1 MPPHSFEGLL
11 GVALIAFGA
20 PLLLGLAPRLR
31 VPAVVLEIVAGI
43 VVGPSVLGWIRVDLP
58 IAVLSTLGLTFLLF
72 LAGMEVDFDRLRGRP
87 LQLAG
92 AGLLLSFVMAVAAG
106 YASQFLGLV
115 RSPLFLAIILVA
127 TSLGLVLPVLKD
139 AGLTGGPFGQ
149 MVIASASLAD
159 FGAVILLSLLFS
171 REARSP
177 FTTAVLLLGF
187 TLTIGV
193 TAFTIARAERLST
206 LSMLLRRLQDTTAQI
221 RVRGAV
227 LLLLA
232 LAALAGR
239 FGIELLL
246 ASFMAGSVIALIDRD
261 GQMTHPQFHS
271 KLQAVGYGFL
281 IPIFFVSS
289 GLQFDLRSLLASPS
303 GMVKIPVFLAAL
315 LVVRGLPAVLY
326 VRDFGRRQAAV
337 AGLLQATSL
346 PFIVAATQI
355 GIALNL
361 LQPSTAAALVAA
373 GLLSVVVFPTAAL
386 AVAMPPASGEVMPV
400 AKGEERS
407 MEGTEAEGVTRHDGV
422 L

>member
-87 LQLAG
+87 LRLAG
-92 AGLLLSFVMAVAAG
+92 VGLLLSFVMAVAAG

-127 TSLGLVLPVLKD
+127 TSLGLVLPVPKD
-139 AGLTGGPFGQ
+139 AGLTGGQFGQ

-289 GLQFDLRSLLASPS
+289 GLQFDLRALLASPA
-303 GMVKIPVFLAAL
+303 GLVKIPVFLAAL
-315 LVVRGLPAVLY
+315 LVVRALPAVLY
-326 VRDFGRRQAAV
+326 VRDFGRRRSAV

-361 LQPSTAAALVAA
+361 LQPSTASALVAA
-373 GLLSVVVFPTAAL
+373 GLLSVVVFPAAAL
-386 AVAMPPASGEVMPV
+386 AVARPPTSGEVTPV
-400 AKGEERS
+400 AKGEARS
-407 MEGTEAEGVTRHDGV
+407 MQGAEAKGVTRHDGV

>member
-87 LQLAG
+87 LRLAG

>member
-1 MPPHSFEGLL
+1 MPPLSFEGLL

-72 LAGMEVDFDRLRGRP
+72 LAGMEIDFDRLRGRP
-87 LQLAG
+87 LQLAA
-92 AGLLLSFVMAVAAG
+92 AGLLLSFVLALAAG

-139 AGLTGGPFGQ
+139 AGLTGAPFGQ

-177 FTTAVLLLGF
+177 FATAVLLVGF

-193 TAFTIARAERLST
+193 AAFTIARAERLPT

-289 GLQFDLRSLLASPS
+289 GLQFDLRALLASPA
-303 GMVKIPVFLAAL
+303 GLVKIPVFLAAL
-315 LVVRGLPAVLY
+315 LVVRALPAVLY
-326 VRDFGRRQAAV
+326 VRDFGRRRSAV

-361 LQPSTAAALVAA
+361 LQPSTASALVAA
-373 GLLSVVVFPTAAL
+373 GLLSVVMFPAAAL
-386 AVAMPPASGEVMPV
+386 ALAGPPASAEVMPV
-400 AKGEERS
+400 AQGEERS
-407 MEGTEAEGVTRHDGV
+407 TQGAKAKGVTRP
-422 L
+422 

>member
-1 MPPHSFEGLL
+1 MPPLSFEGLL

-43 VVGPSVLGWIRVDLP
+43 VVGPSVLGWIRFDLP

-72 LAGMEVDFDRLRGRP
+72 LAGMEIDFDRLRGRP
-87 LQLAG
+87 LRLAG
-92 AGLLLSFVMAVAAG
+92 AGLLLSFVLALAAG
-106 YASQFLGLV
+106 YASLFLGLV

-177 FTTAVLLLGF
+177 FTTAVLLVGF

-193 TAFTIARAERLST
+193 AAFTIARAERLAT

-246 ASFMAGSVIALIDRD
+246 ASFMAGSVMALIDRD

-281 IPIFFVSS
+281 IPIFFVTS
-289 GLQFDLRSLLASPS
+289 GLQFDLRSLLASPA

-326 VRDFGRRQAAV
+326 VRDFGRRRAAV

-355 GIALNL
+355 GIALNV
-361 LQPSTAAALVAA
+361 LQPSTASALVAA
-373 GLLSVVVFPTAAL
+373 GLLSVVVFPAAAL
-386 AVAMPPASGEVMPV
+386 AVAGPPASADVMPV
-400 AKGEERS
+400 ARGEERS
-407 MEGTEAEGVTRHDGV
+407 MQGTTRRVSPDHD
-422 L
+422 

>member
-1 MPPHSFEGLL
+1 
-11 GVALIAFGA
+11 
-20 PLLLGLAPRLR
+20 
-31 VPAVVLEIVAGI
+31 
-43 VVGPSVLGWIRVDLP
+43 
-58 IAVLSTLGLTFLLF
+58 
-72 LAGMEVDFDRLRGRP
+72 MEVDFDRLRGRP
-87 LQLAG
+87 LRLAG

-149 MVIASASLAD
+149 MVIASVSLAD